1 MSMRWRLFMSAIL
14 VSATATAFAGCGRRE
29 SPPLPFQAE
38 KEKKG
43 GADKSAVLLA
53 DLDLADMKIN
63 FGTLPAKFDLRGKGA
78 NANTSLITPE
88 KVALGRMLYFDTRL
102 SKNQDLSCNSCHDL
116 TKFGVDGTK
125 FSKGHKG
132 QFGGRNSPTVY
143 NAGDHVAQFW
153 DGRAGTI
160 EDQAKGPILN
170 PVEMAMKD
178 EASVVAVLES
188 IPGYEDAFKKAFPD
202 DKEPISYDNLA
213 KAIGAFERQLVT
225 PSRFDKYLAGDK
237 SALSD
242 QERAGLTKFVQNGCT
257 SCHSGPS
264 LGGSTYQ
271 RLGLI
276 KAFPNQKDLGRY
288 DVTKKD
294 EDKMVF
300 RVPTLRNVAETGPWF
315 HDGSFDR
322 LEATVQAMAFHQ
334 LGKDLPEKDV
344 ADIVAFLTSLTG
356 EIPVAYIQKPALPP
370 NGEKTPKPDP
380 T

>member
-1 MSMRWRLFMSAIL
+1 MRWRLFMSAFL
-14 VSATATAFAGCGRRE
+14 VSAAATAFAGCGKRE

-43 GADKSAVLLA
+43 AAGKSDVVLA
-53 DLDLADMKIN
+53 DLDLADMKNN
-63 FGTLPAKFDLRGKGA
+63 FGTLPVKYDLKVEGKEGS
-78 NANTSLITPE
+78 TSAITPE
-88 KVALGRMLYFDTRL
+88 KVDLGRMLYFDTRL

-116 TKFGVDGTK
+116 TRYGVDGTK
-125 FSKGHKG
+125 FSKGHRG
-132 QFGGRNSPTVY
+132 QLGGRNSPTVY
-143 NAGDHVAQFW
+143 NAGNHVAQFW
-153 DGRAGTI
+153 DGRAGTL

-178 EASVVAVLES
+178 EASVVEVLES

-202 DKEPISYDNLA
+202 DKEPITYDNLA

-257 SCHSGPS
+257 SCHSGAS
-264 LGGSTYQ
+264 LGGSSYQ

-276 KAFPNQKDLGRY
+276 KAYPNQKDLGRY
-288 DVTKKD
+288 EVTKKD

-344 ADIVAFLTSLTG
+344 ADIVAFLKSLTG
-356 EIPVAYIQKPALPP
+356 EIPRDYIKMPALPP
-370 NGEKTPKPDP
+370 SGEKTPKPDP